1 MRQIAVLGLGKF
13 GCTIAKEL
21 TDRGAQIIAI
31 DSDKGIIEEVKE
43 HVTYAIGIDTTD
55 ESALRAAGVQNV
67 DIAIVCIGKNIEAN
81 LLTTSLLKKL
91 GVKKIWARAISP
103 QQQEIIKT
111 MEVDNIINLEE
122 EMGMIVASSLISE
135 NIAKHIPIAEGHSIA
150 EIKLPKSFIGKS
162 IRKIDPRKNYNVNI
176 VAIKKFIP
184 EINDHGEREFREE
197 LHDVPSP
204 DMIFGEDDTMLLVG
218 ANSDIERFSKQ

>member
-13 GCTIAKEL
+13 GRTIAKEL
-21 TDRGAQIIAI
+21 TDRGAQVIAI
-31 DSDKGIIEEVKE
+31 DNDKDIIEELKE

-55 ESALRAAGVQNV
+55 EGALRAAGVQNV
-67 DIAIVCIGKNIEAN
+67 DIAIVCIGNKIEAN

-122 EMGMIVASSLISE
+122 EMGKIVASSLLSE

-162 IRKIDPRKNYNVNI
+162 IRKIDPRKNFNVNI
-176 VAIKKFIP
+176 VAIKKLKP
-184 EINDHGEREFREE
+184 EINDQGERDVREV
-197 LHDVPSP
+197 LFDVPSP
-204 DMIFGEDDTMLLVG
+204 DMEFDETDTMLLVG
-218 ANSDIERFSKQ
+218 SNSDIERFSKQ